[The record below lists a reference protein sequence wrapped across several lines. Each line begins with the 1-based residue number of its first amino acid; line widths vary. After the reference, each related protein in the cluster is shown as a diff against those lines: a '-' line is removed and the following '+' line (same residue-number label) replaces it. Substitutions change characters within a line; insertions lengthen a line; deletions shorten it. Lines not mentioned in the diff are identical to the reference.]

1 LCWQTKWAVW
11 GSCFAFGGWGTS
23 GGSSTWAVK
32 KREEK

>member
-11 GSCFAFGGWGTS
+11 GSCFAFGGTS